1 MEITELKQIGKSENF
16 RVFLDG
22 NYVCNLSKETLVK
35 NKIVCGMEIDKK
47 TLEDLQFESEKIVAF
62 EKASGYLAKGLKS
75 QKEVFDYLKNK
86 GYMPQICQYVVD
98 KLKGY
103 KYIDDLQY
111 CQNYVK
117 SYQSQKGKKAL
128 EYALFQKGIPKDVI
142 ALATRDLDQN
152 QAAVEIA
159 KKYTKNKEKNLKTK
173 QSLYRYLLSKGF
185 DYSLANYATNAVF
198 KEDDYE

>member
-35 NKIVCGMEIDKK
+35 NKIVCGMEFDKK
-47 TLEDLQFESEKIVAF
+47 TLDNLQFESEKIVAF

-117 SYQSQKGKKAL
+117 SYQNQKGKKAL
-128 EYALFQKGIPKDVI
+128 EYALFQKGI
-142 ALATRDLDQN
+142 
-152 QAAVEIA
+152 
-159 KKYTKNKEKNLKTK
+159 
-173 QSLYRYLLSKGF
+173 SK
-185 DYSLANYATNAVF
+185 VQ
-198 KEDDYE
+198 